1 MSARFSFRVEPSRDL
16 VRIEMAGLFTP
27 ADIDAFLEARRRAH
41 AELRCGPNQHLTIND
56 VRDMKIQSQDA
67 VARFRELAVRRK
79 AQHRRLSAPG
89 GQRPSNSGF
98 CFCRKANTAR
108 LKSSV
113 RPASRWAVRS
123 AASASESD
131 NCPALRARRRSSP

>member
-16 VRIEMAGLFTP
+16 VRIEMAGLFTL

-67 VARFRELAVRRK
+67 VARFRELLADPACRS
-79 AQHRRLSAPG
+79 RRLAFVAAPTLARSQLMRALDG
-89 GQRPSNSGF
+89 RDAR
-98 CFCRKANTAR
+98 CFDDPDEAETWLFAEK
-108 LKSSV
+108 
-113 RPASRWAVRS
+113 RS
-123 AASASESD
+123 IAA
-131 NCPALRARRRSSP
+131 